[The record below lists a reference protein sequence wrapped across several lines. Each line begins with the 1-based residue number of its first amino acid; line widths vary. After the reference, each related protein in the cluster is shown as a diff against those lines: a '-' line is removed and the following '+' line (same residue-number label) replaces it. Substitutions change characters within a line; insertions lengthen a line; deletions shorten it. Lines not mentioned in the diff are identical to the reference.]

1 MINLLP
7 PERAAQIRYGRSNS
21 SLRQW
26 LMAAAAAIAGLAVII
41 FSGMIYINQQSDDLQ
56 NNITTAKK
64 QLTTENLTG
73 VQADAKGISSDVKLI
88 NQVLGRE
95 IRFSDLMTAIGKV
108 MPSGTILSGLT
119 LTNINSA
126 IDVSANALDY
136 TSAAQIAINLSD
148 PTNNLF
154 AHVDIVNISC
164 LHDHPSSPY
173 PCTAIYK
180 ALFSKSAANRFL
192 NVTKASN

>member
-1 MINLLP
+1 
-7 PERAAQIRYGRSNS
+7 
-21 SLRQW
+21 
-26 LMAAAAAIAGLAVII
+26 
-41 FSGMIYINQQSDDLQ
+41 
-56 NNITTAKK
+56 
-64 QLTTENLTG
+64 
-73 VQADAKGISSDVKLI
+73 
-88 NQVLGRE
+88 
-95 IRFSDLMTAIGKV
+95 MTAIGKV